1 MKYFNKRY
9 QKLLRKVL
17 SQKRHCDECGCLETA
32 DNILLN
38 YDCGKLLC
46 DACFLKVYN
55 IKLD

>member
-1 MKYFNKRY
+1 MDYYVMLR
-9 QKLLRKVL
+9 KLLSK
-17 SQKRHCDECGCLETA
+17 KRHCEECGCPETA

-46 DACFLKVYN
+46 DKCFLKLYQ